1 MAKDP
6 VCGRE
11 IKERQA
17 QVAAFY
23 RGRIYYFC
31 SAAHRDEFWKDPEG
45 YARRVPAMPVRI
57 GVMGAASGHLPAEV
71 LDAAYRL
78 GAAIAE
84 REMVLITGAA
94 PGLPWESARG
104 ARRNGGLSV
113 GISPALS
120 LDEHIYVYDSPADE
134 FDVMIFTGSGLMG
147 REIVNIRSSDIVVIV
162 GGHSGTLGEFA
173 IAYDEGKLIGV
184 VEGSGGIADAI
195 PDLIRAIDKATG
207 SYVIYDPDPES
218 LIARLIENYVEAHF
232 RRPSV
237 FEDTA
242 MEEGRPR
249 MPKG

>member
-1 MAKDP
+1 MARDP

-11 IKERQA
+11 VKERM
-17 QVAAFY
+17 AAAASFY
-23 RGRIYYFC
+23 RGRIFYFC
-31 SAAHRDEFWKDPEG
+31 SLEHRDTFWQDPEA
-45 YARRVPAMPVRI
+45 YAAKIPTMPLKI
-57 GVMGAASGHLPAEV
+57 GVMGAASGLLSNDVRE
-71 LDAAYRL
+71 AAYLL
-78 GAAIAE
+78 GVAIAE

-104 ARRNGGLSV
+104 AREHGGLSV

-120 LDEHIYVYDSPADE
+120 LDEHQYVYDSPADV
-134 FDVMIFTGSGLMG
+134 FDVMIYTGSGLMG
-147 REIVNIRSSDIVVIV
+147 REIVNIRSSDIVVII

-184 VEGSGGIADAI
+184 VQGSGGIADSI
-195 PDLIRAIDKATG
+195 PELLKAIDKATG
-207 SYVIYDPDPES
+207 SDVLYDPDPES
-218 LIARLIENYVEAHF
+218 LIARLIDEYAQVHF

-237 FEDTA
+237 FEDRQ